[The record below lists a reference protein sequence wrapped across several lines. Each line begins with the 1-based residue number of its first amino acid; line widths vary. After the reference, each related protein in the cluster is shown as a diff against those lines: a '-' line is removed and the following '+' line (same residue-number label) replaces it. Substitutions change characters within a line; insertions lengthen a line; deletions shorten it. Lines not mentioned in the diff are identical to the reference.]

1 MINEIG
7 ITLLLT
13 DCLINEIKDCIRQ
26 IRTFAAWFVGITGTF
41 IVLTITIDFNWFI
54 KNIDILMTISEVNEI
69 REIVESTVLFEELG
83 LTFIMNLATVLL
95 PRACAFIFL
104 LYSLL
109 SFCTFTQKQVLSIS
123 YDVKYQLM
131 LVEQKMS

>member
-1 MINEIG
+1 
-7 ITLLLT
+7 
-13 DCLINEIKDCIRQ
+13 
-26 IRTFAAWFVGITGTF
+26 
-41 IVLTITIDFNWFI
+41 
-54 KNIDILMTISEVNEI
+54 MTISEVNEI